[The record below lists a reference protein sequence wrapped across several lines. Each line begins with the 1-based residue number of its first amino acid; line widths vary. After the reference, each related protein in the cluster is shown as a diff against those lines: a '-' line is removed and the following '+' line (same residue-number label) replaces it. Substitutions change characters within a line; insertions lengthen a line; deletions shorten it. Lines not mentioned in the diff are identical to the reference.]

1 MLIKRVS
8 PLTGMET
15 TLNIPV
21 TEEQIDRWKKGELI
35 QIAMPHLT
43 ADQREFIKTGITSA
57 EWANVFYAAS
67 RGRPQSPPRVDVDGD
82 VEDNGYDEENDDGE
96 VSF

>member
-8 PLTGMET
+8 PLTGTET
-15 TLNIPV
+15 TLSIPV

-43 ADQREFIKTGITSA
+43 PDQREFIKTGITSE

-67 RGRPQSPPRVDVDGD
+67 HRRPQRPPRVDED
-82 VEDNGYDEENDDGE
+82 EDNGEASDDNDYDEE
-96 VSF
+96 SF